1 MSKPDGSLRLYVDY
15 RALNKLTVKNRYPLP
30 LIEDLVDRLHKARY
44 FSKIDLKSGFWQ
56 IRIENND
63 ICKTAFRTRYGTYEW
78 LVMPFGLAN
87 APAVFQ
93 RIMNDIF
100 KNRLGRYDM
109 VSDIVSGLVNYSIIN
124 I

>member
-1 MSKPDGSLRLYVDY
+1 MSHSKKRIVIEYATAGS
-15 RALNKLTVKNRYPLP
+15 KNY
-30 LIEDLVDRLHKARY
+30 
-44 FSKIDLKSGFWQ
+44 
-56 IRIENND
+56 
-63 ICKTAFRTRYGTYEW
+63 
-78 LVMPFGLAN
+78 
-87 APAVFQ
+87 